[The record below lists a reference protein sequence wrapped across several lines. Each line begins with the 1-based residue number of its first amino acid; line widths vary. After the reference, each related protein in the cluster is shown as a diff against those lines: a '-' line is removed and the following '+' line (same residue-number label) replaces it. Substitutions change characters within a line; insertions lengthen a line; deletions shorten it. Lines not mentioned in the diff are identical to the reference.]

1 MVRKSIQLTALI
13 AVMAVLVVTPA
24 VFAASAE
31 AQKVMD
37 EMQAGKP
44 LDYVTYSFIE
54 VGYDDASNVLNIAVA
69 DGQHFEDTQNVYFT
83 VPVADINDVTVVSNA
98 DKTIQDG
105 KLKNI
110 DNDMATNETGFTRIK
125 QGCSIKLW
133 AKDPSFAWAVL
144 KEGDVMDGK
153 LVSKPAADDME
164 NLKTVEFGFYDCP
177 HAREVQN
184 AVHDLVK
191 SVKKGS

>member
-1 MVRKSIQLTALI
+1 M
-13 AVMAVLVVTPA
+13 LVVAPA
-24 VFAASAE
+24 AFAASAQ
-31 AQKVMD
+31 AQKAMD
-37 EMQAGKP
+37 EMQAGKK

-54 VGYDDASNVLNIAVA
+54 VGYDDASNVLNLAVA

-98 DKTIQDG
+98 DKTLEDG

-125 QGCSIKLW
+125 QGCSVKLW

-164 NLKTVEFGFYDCP
+164 NLKTVEFGFYECV

-191 SVKKGS
+191 QVKKGS